1 MAIRD
6 WPEGERP
13 REKLLALGADK
24 LSDAEL
30 LAVFLRTGVA
40 GASAVDLARELIT
53 RFGGLRGLLAADRA
67 SFSSARGLGDAKYAQ
82 LQAVVELSRRHL
94 AENLQR
100 GDALADPV
108 QTRRYLQARLRDEPR
123 ELFGLLLL
131 DNRHRVLAFEVLAR
145 GTIDAAAV
153 YPREVVK
160 TALAHN
166 AAAVILAHNHPS
178 GVAEP
183 SAADRDL
190 TERLI
195 AALRTVE
202 IRVLDH
208 FVVGDECVS
217 FAERGWL

>member
-1 MAIRD
+1 MGIRQ

-13 REKLLALGADK
+13 REKLLALGADH

-40 GASAVDLARELIT
+40 GASAVDLARELVA
-53 RFGGLRGLLAADRA
+53 RFDGLRGLLAADA
-67 SFSSARGLGDAKYAQ
+67 DTFCAARGLGAAKYAQ

-94 AENLQR
+94 AEELQR
-100 GDALADPV
+100 GDALRDPAG
-108 QTRRYLQARLRDEPR
+108 TRRYLQARLRDEPR
-123 ELFGLLLL
+123 ELFGMLLL
-131 DNRHRVLAFEVLAR
+131 DNQHRVLAFEELAR
-145 GTIDAAAV
+145 GTIDSAAV
-153 YPREVVK
+153 YPREVVRC
-160 TALAHN
+160 ALGRN

-183 SAADRDL
+183 SASDRDL

-195 AALRTVE
+195 AALRTVD

-208 FVVGDECVS
+208 VVVGDDCVS

>member
-1 MAIRD
+1 MGIRQ

-13 REKLLALGADK
+13 REKLLALGADH

-40 GASAVDLARELIT
+40 AASAVDLARELVA
-53 RFGGLRGLLAADRA
+53 RFDGLRGLLAADA
-67 SFSSARGLGDAKYAQ
+67 DTFCAARGLGAAKYAQ

-94 AENLQR
+94 AEELQR
-100 GDALADPV
+100 GDALRDPAG
-108 QTRRYLQARLRDEPR
+108 TRRYLQVRLRDEPR
-123 ELFGLLLL
+123 ELFGMLLL
-131 DNRHRVLAFEVLAR
+131 DNQHRVIAFEALAR

-153 YPREVVK
+153 YPREVVRC
-160 TALAHN
+160 ALGRN

-195 AALRTVE
+195 AALRTVD

-208 FVVGDECVS
+208 FVVGDDCVS